1 MISRKIASHFSLQNY
16 GFSIMQHS
24 VFLTCNFLQK
34 VLAKNN
40 LATTAKA
47 LYLHRN
53 TLIYRLDR
61 MATML
66 NVELKD
72 LNTNELFYLLF
83 SCMLVEYL

>member
-1 MISRKIASHFSLQNY
+1 
-16 GFSIMQHS
+16 MQHS